1 MFTMLY
7 PYTYI
12 ALAFGWLISIGIVTA
27 CIGVFS
33 STILL
38 AMTFFGIIRI
48 TPLITMFNRIMKP
61 IFSTILP
68 DMESNI
74 RASFLVKGSIPTEKS
89 IFTWHPHGLF
99 CTSHAFHIGTRLTDW
114 SARNIK
120 GVALSTLT
128 WMPFISEMF
137 EYFNAVPSD
146 YDAMKQTLID
156 GTSISVAP
164 GGMREMLYPDTALI
178 SRRKGIFRLALETG
192 TPLVPVVSVNEDSLY
207 TLVKV
212 PQVLQDLLEPY
223 DLCVPL
229 PTLKSVLA
237 YLGILVQPL
246 AKPIISV
253 VGTPIPVSRIEHPSD
268 ADIATLRSRYAEAL
282 QTLYKAETGRDL
294 IIR

>member
-1 MFTMLY
+1 
-7 PYTYI
+7 
-12 ALAFGWLISIGIVTA
+12 
-27 CIGVFS
+27 
-33 STILL
+33 
-38 AMTFFGIIRI
+38 
-48 TPLITMFNRIMKP
+48 MKP
-61 IFSTILP
+61 IFSAILP

-74 RASFLVKGSIPTEKS
+74 RASFLVKGSAPTEKS
-89 IFTWHPHGLF
+89 IFMWHPHGLF
-99 CTSHAFHIGTRLTDW
+99 CTSHALHIGTRLTDW
-114 SARNIK
+114 SVRNIK

-128 WMPFISEMF
+128 WMPFISEFF

-146 YDAMKQTLID
+146 YDSMKQTLID

-164 GGMREMLYPDTALI
+164 GGMREMLYPDTVLI
-178 SRRKGIFRLALETG
+178 SRRKGIFRMALETG

-229 PTLKSVLA
+229 PTLKSVLT
-237 YLGILVQPL
+237 YLGILAHPL
-246 AKPIISV
+246 AKPITSV
-253 VGTPIPVSRIEHPSD
+253 IGKPLSVTRIEHPSD

-294 IIR
+294 IIH

>member
-1 MFTMLY
+1 MFSFLY
-7 PYTYI
+7 PYTYM
-12 ALAFGWLISIGIVTA
+12 ALVGGWLLGIGILTVCMGA
-27 CIGVFS
+27 LS
-33 STILL
+33 STIL
-38 AMTFFGIIRI
+38 IIMVLMGMVRI
-48 TPLITMFNRIMKP
+48 TPLINTVNQIMKSLS
-61 IFSTILP
+61 STLFP
-68 DMESNI
+68 DLESNLRNSFRI
-74 RASFLVKGSIPTEKS
+74 RGDAPSDRSILM
-89 IFTWHPHGLF
+89 WHPHGVF
-99 CTSHAFHIGTRLTDW
+99 CTSHFFHIVTHITD
-114 SARNIK
+114 SPIRNAK
-120 GVALSTLT
+120 VVALSALT
-128 WMPFISEMF
+128 WLPFMKELF
-137 EYFNAVPSD
+137 DYFNIVPSD
-146 YDAMKQTLID
+146 YDAMKQALHT
-156 GTSISVAP
+156 GSSISLAP

-178 SRRKGIFRLALETG
+178 SKRKGIFRLALETG

-253 VGTPIPVSRIEHPSD
+253 IGTPISVSRIEHPSD